1 MQSMVKLLFMNLHQF
16 PGNCQGVIALN
27 MEDGTL
33 HRFRASNTILAT
45 GVSHLTNLGYKLFV
59 HVDNSDEFAFAL

>member
-1 MQSMVKLLFMNLHQF
+1 
-16 PGNCQGVIALN
+16 

-45 GVSHLTNLGYKLFV
+45 GVSHLTNLGTELFV
-59 HVDNSDEFAFAL
+59 YVNNSDEFAFAL

>member
-1 MQSMVKLLFMNLHQF
+1 MVKLLLINLHQF

-45 GVSHLTNLGYKLFV
+45 GVSHLTNLGTELFV
-59 HVDNSDEFAFAL
+59 YVNNSDEFAFAL